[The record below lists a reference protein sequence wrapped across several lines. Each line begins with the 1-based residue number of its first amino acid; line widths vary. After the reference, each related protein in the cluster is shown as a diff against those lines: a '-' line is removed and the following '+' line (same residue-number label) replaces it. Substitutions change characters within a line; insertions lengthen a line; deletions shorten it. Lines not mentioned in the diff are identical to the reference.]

1 MRILVI
7 NPGSTSTK
15 FAVYEGETPLLLR
28 SIRHKPEE
36 LAPYK
41 TILDQFDFRYNLV
54 MNEIKVTNVDFNF
67 KAVIGRGG
75 LGKAVPGGVYEIN
88 EKMLEDTRNSAREH
102 ACNLGCLIAHKIA
115 QQIPG
120 CRCFIA
126 DPVVVDELNDYARIC
141 GIPEIKRV
149 SIWHPLNQ
157 RAIARRFAREI
168 GKKYEDM
175 NLIICHL
182 GGGISVAAH
191 EKGVAVDAPNALDGE
206 GPFTPERAGTIPAA
220 DLVRLCFSGKY
231 TQEQILKM
239 ITGKGGLNAHL
250 GTTDLMEIEERINN
264 GDEHAK
270 LILDAMIYHV
280 AKAIAAQSAVL
291 CGKVDAILLTG
302 GMAHSDDLTSDLRKR
317 IDFLAPTYCFPG
329 EDEMGALA
337 GNAAAVLK
345 GKREAKEYK

>member
-41 TILDQFDFRYNLV
+41 TILDQFEFRYNLV

-75 LGKAVPGGVYEIN
+75 LAKAVPGGVYEIN
-88 EKMLEDTRNSAREH
+88 EKMLEDTRNTTREH

-120 CRCFIA
+120 CRSFIA

-157 RAIARRFAREI
+157 KAIARRFAREI

-206 GPFTPERAGTIPAA
+206 GPFTPERAGTVPAA

-231 TQEQILKM
+231 TKEELLKM

-264 GDEHAK
+264 GDTHAK
-270 LILDAMIYHV
+270 TVLDAMIYHV
-280 AKAIAAQSAVL
+280 AKQIASESAVL

-302 GMAHSDDLTSDLRKR
+302 GMAHSDYLTSELRKR

>member
-41 TILDQFDFRYNLV
+41 SVLDQFDFRYNLV

-88 EKMLEDTRNSAREH
+88 EKMLEDTRNATREH

-120 CRCFIA
+120 CRSFIA

-157 RAIARRFAREI
+157 KAIARRFAREI
-168 GKKYEDM
+168 GKKYEEM

-206 GPFTPERAGTIPAA
+206 GPFTPERAGTVPAA

-231 TQEQILKM
+231 TKEPY
-239 ITGKGGLNAHL
+239 GNRRAHQQWRPACKDRSRRH
-250 GTTDLMEIEERINN
+250 DL
-264 GDEHAK
+264 
-270 LILDAMIYHV
+270 
-280 AKAIAAQSAVL
+280 S
-291 CGKVDAILLTG
+291 CG
-302 GMAHSDDLTSDLRKR
+302 
-317 IDFLAPTYCFPG
+317 
-329 EDEMGALA
+329 
-337 GNAAAVLK
+337 
-345 GKREAKEYK
+345 